1 MADINEAYSY
11 TDEQLAVIESIK
23 AQDGFSHLSWS
34 HDDFT
39 IIKSEIRAFYR
50 NQQRGL
56 CAFCKNPL
64 SLQAAANCTV
74 EHIIPK
80 SKKVNYM
87 YTPKNLCVI
96 CADCNEIKRAQEVIN
111 EEYEVLNNP
120 EIAMYPRS
128 SGAFNIV
135 YPHFDNWHEHI
146 HKIGA
151 RIYIDK
157 TLKGINTMRVC
168 KLNRFFHR
176 LGVSDEYVNDGE
188 LASLMSEY
196 VESNNFIRRAEIISR
211 IREILIA

>member
-1 MADINEAYSY
+1 
-11 TDEQLAVIESIK
+11 
-23 AQDGFSHLSWS
+23 SHTSWS

-39 IIKSEIRAFYR
+39 IIKSQIREFYR
-50 NQQRGL
+50 VQQRGL

-80 SKKVNYM
+80 SKKIDYM

-111 EEYEVLNNP
+111 EEHEVLNNP
-120 EIAMYPRS
+120 EIAIYPRS
-128 SGAFNIV
+128 SGAFIIV
-135 YPHFDNWHEHI
+135 HPHFDDWHEHI
-146 HKIGA
+146 HKVGA

-157 TLKGINTMRVC
+157 TLKGINTMKVC

-188 LASLMSEY
+188 LTSLMSEY
-196 VESNNFIRRAEIISR
+196 VESNNFIRRANIINR

>member
-1 MADINEAYSY
+1 MADINDEYSY
-11 TDEQLAVIESIK
+11 TDEQLAIIESIK
-23 AQDGFSHLSWS
+23 RQDGFSHTSWH

-39 IIKSEIRAFYR
+39 IIKSQIREFYR
-50 NQQRGL
+50 IQQRGL

-80 SKKVNYM
+80 SKKVDYM

-111 EEYEVLNNP
+111 EEHEVLNNP

-128 SGAFNIV
+128 SGAFIIV
-135 YPHFDNWHEHI
+135 HPHFDDWYEHI
-146 HKIGA
+146 QKVGV

-157 TLKGINTMRVC
+157 TLKGINTMKVC

-176 LGVSDEYVNDGE
+176 LGVSDEYVNDRE
-188 LASLMSEY
+188 LTSLMSEY
-196 VESNNFIRRAEIISR
+196 IDSNNFIRRADIINR